1 MKLNTSRRQLASFAL
16 CLVALTPSTQA
27 QMPGM
32 PGMGGMGGMG
42 GGPPGGLPKCPNTGT
57 LAPPPPTT
65 MVGILVNE
73 RLDQLP
79 AELQL
84 DATGMALFAQ
94 YERRMRKLMSDVVR
108 KASTA
113 KAVPAFAI
121 KRLEEQMDDARN
133 RLTAWE
139 DVTEAAQ
146 KLYEALSPAQREV
159 ADKRL
164 VTSLDPKDWV
174 GAMGGSNGPRLSP

>member
-1 MKLNTSRRQLASFAL
+1 MKLNTSRRQLAGFGL
-16 CLVALTPSTQA
+16 CLVALSLSSHA
-27 QMPGM
+27 QMP
-32 PGMGGMGGMG
+32 GMGGMG
-42 GGPPGGLPKCPNTGT
+42 GGPPGGMPKCPNTDT

-94 YERRMRKLMSDVVR
+94 YEKRMRKLMSDVVR
-108 KASTA
+108 KASSA

-146 KLYEALSPAQREV
+146 KLYEVLSPAQRQM

>member
-32 PGMGGMGGMG
+32 GGMGGMG
-42 GGPPGGLPKCPNTGT
+42 GGPPGGMPKCPNTDT

-108 KASTA
+108 KASNA

-174 GAMGGSNGPRLSP
+174 GAMGGSNGPRLNP

>member
-1 MKLNTSRRQLASFAL
+1 
-16 CLVALTPSTQA
+16 
-27 QMPGM
+27 
-32 PGMGGMGGMG
+32 
-42 GGPPGGLPKCPNTGT
+42 
-57 LAPPPPTT
+57 

-84 DATGMALFAQ
+84 DATGMALFTQ
-94 YERRMRKLMSDVVR
+94 YEKRMRKLMGDVVR

-113 KAVPAFAI
+113 KTVPASAI